1 MIILYISHMG
11 SDIAAGLTWSV
22 PAGVAAQRQYD
33 QVMWINLA
41 ETIMAHWAETG
52 VYHTIGK
59 FGGKLRLNRIPSPFN
74 SPDVVVFE
82 GFYSFPEVGL
92 SWELRRKRI
101 PYVVIPRGS
110 LTKQAFHN
118 HNWRNYLK
126 KKIASFFFFRPYTRH
141 ALAVQF
147 LTKQELEDSGNSWTK
162 HPIIIPNG
170 FDTPVNTKS
179 SFSERG
185 LELLYI
191 GRPTIHQK
199 GLDLLIDACIKMK
212 EELRDNNIHI
222 SLHAPEK
229 NDYKQLVCM
238 LKDANISDVLTLKSS
253 VTGKEK
259 EECLLNSDAF
269 IMTSRFEGHPMGLI
283 EALAYGLPAIV
294 TPGTNMAEEISSS
307 DAGWVSGGTVGGI
320 CEALKAVI
328 SDKALLMKK
337 SANARKL
344 ASNYRWDN
352 LAKQFHNTIEQLL
365 IAEAMNK

>member
-1 MIILYISHMG
+1 MG
-11 SDIAAGLTWSV
+11 ADIAAGVSWSV
-22 PAGVAAQRQYD
+22 PAGVLAQKQFDR
-33 QVMWINLA
+33 VMWINYTDSHMGHWDA
-41 ETIMAHWAETG
+41 TEVYYTISDM
-52 VYHTIGK
+52 
-59 FGGKLRLNRIPSPFN
+59 GGKLELKYLPSPFEK
-74 SPDVVVFE
+74 PDVVVFE
-82 GFYSFPEVGL
+82 GFYSFPEVRF
-92 SWELRRKRI
+92 SWELRRKSI
-101 PYVVIPRGS
+101 PYIVIPRGS

-126 KKIASFFFFRPYTRH
+126 KKIASFFIFRPYTRH

-170 FDTPVNTKS
+170 FDNPVNTKT

-185 LELLYI
+185 LELIYI

-199 GLDLLIDACIKMK
+199 GLDLLIDACIRMK
-212 EELRDNNIHI
+212 KELRDNNVHI

-238 LKDANISDVLTLKSS
+238 LKDANIPDVLTLKPS

-259 EECLLNSDAF
+259 EKCLLNSDVF
-269 IMTSRFEGHPMGLI
+269 VMTSRFEGHPMGLI
-283 EALAYGLPAIV
+283 EALAYGLPVVV
-294 TPGTNMAEEISSS
+294 TPGTNMAKEIANS
-307 DAGWVSGGTVGGI
+307 DSGWVCDGTVEGI
-320 CEALKAVI
+320 CEALKAVV

-337 SANARKL
+337 SANAKKL
-344 ASNYRWDN
+344 ASDYRWDN

-365 IAEAMNK
+365 TAETMYK